1 MKKVFTILLFIFI
14 IHCESRAQIIPQG
27 FLMSPVIPS
36 VVIGTQTWMLRN
48 LDVSTFRNGEQIH
61 QVVSTTSIPTW
72 VSYGTNLTAAWV
84 YNNYDANNNEAYGK
98 LYNFY
103 AVNDS
108 RGICPVGW
116 HVPSQNEWMVLVNYS
131 GTDTSNGG
139 KKLKE
144 SGTTHWASSS
154 MTVATNTTG
163 FTALGAGYMG
173 SAGSSSGSL
182 TYLGYFWTSTI
193 NGSTASYIH
202 MEDNRASVNVATN
215 GNMRGG
221 FSVRCIHD

>member
-1 MKKVFTILLFIFI
+1 MKKVFINLLFLLCM
-14 IHCESRAQIIPQG
+14 HCILKAQVVPQG
-27 FLMSPVIPS
+27 FLMSPFIPS
-36 VVIGTQTWMLRN
+36 VVIGTQTWMAKN
-48 LDVSTFRNGEQIH
+48 LEVSHFKNGEQIS
-61 QVVSTTSIPTW
+61 QVISAASTPNW
-72 VSYGTNLTAAWV
+72 GSYGTNATAAWV
-84 YNNYDANNNEAYGK
+84 YNNYDATNNEAYGK

-103 AVNDS
+103 AVNDA

-116 HVPSQNEWMVLVNYS
+116 HVPSQDEWMVLINYS

-144 SGTTHWASSS
+144 TGTSHWASTSA
-154 MTVATNTTG
+154 TVASNTTG
-163 FTALGAGYMG
+163 FTALGGGYMG
-173 SAGSSSGSL
+173 TSGSSSGSL

-202 MEDNRASVNVATN
+202 LEDNRASVNVALN
-215 GNMRGG
+215 GNMKGG